1 VPITAPPV
9 AINPCAGQASGT
21 VSPGSNY
28 AQILGLS
35 GAAASTSG
43 PASAFGTFCGY
54 FGLVNGVVVTTGDI
68 NQLASPYQTTGQNG
82 EDHPPAG
89 VGNDKATLTLTFSTT
104 STQTVSFRY
113 IFASQEM
120 PKYFGTQYNDDAK
133 ILLDNQN
140 IAKLPSGQD
149 LTINNIGCGGQVAD
163 SCKTDQSRW
172 ISQYVPNSN
181 NAGAPASMSGYL
193 QVMTAS
199 GTVGPGQ
206 HTLQILVE
214 DIGDGKYNSAIFV
227 EGGSLRVNARRS
239 GKSHAVPQLASA
251 PQPTRQEDSTS
262 ALLPVL
268 AACSGFVVL
277 SALLATTW
285 MVADARA
292 RKASRTELSLRESND
307 MGVQTE

>member
-1 VPITAPPV
+1 M
-9 AINPCAGQASGT
+9 
-21 VSPGSNY
+21 
-28 AQILGLS
+28 
-35 GAAASTSG
+35 
-43 PASAFGTFCGY
+43 
-54 FGLVNGVVVTTGDI
+54 GLVWHTLMAAQPVFRSLLQTVRGARSVLPMAT
-68 NQLASPYQTTGQNG
+68 PYKTTGQNG
-82 EDHPPAG
+82 EDHAPDGIA
-89 VGNDKATLTLTFSTT
+89 NDKATLTLTFSTT

-120 PKYFGTQYNDDAK
+120 PKYFGTEYNDDAK
-133 ILLDNQN
+133 ILLDGQN
-140 IAKLPSGQD
+140 IAKLPDGKD
-149 LTINNIGCGGQVAD
+149 LTINNIGCGGGVAD
-163 SCKTDQSRW
+163 TCKTDQSRW
-172 ISQYVPNSN
+172 IPQYVPNTN

-239 GKSHAVPQLASA
+239 GKSRAVSQLASA

-292 RKASRTELSLRESND
+292 RKAARTELSLRESND